1 MKKRIESQ
9 NFFVS
14 LVTLLLLAFEA
25 NQLTVNV
32 TAEQVVSVFASQDA
46 GAIISLIFL
55 NFLNPVMKILS
66 KTQEWSWGFIKSA
79 NFWTQVVTV
88 ILAGVA
94 IFGLQF
100 PEGAAPE
107 LVEAYYSKQ
116 FSIISVAIVVNLIN
130 PIYHFIKGK
139 KDVTE

>member
-32 TAEQVVSVFASQDA
+32 SAEQVVSVFASQDA

-66 KTQEWSWGFIKSA
+66 KAQEWSWEFLKSA

-88 ILAGVA
+88 ALAGVA

-130 PIYHFIKGK
+130 PIYHFFKNK
-139 KDVTE
+139 QDATQ

>member
-32 TAEQVVSVFASQDA
+32 SAEQVVSVFASQDA

-66 KTQEWSWGFIKSA
+66 KAQEWSWEFLKSA

-88 ILAGVA
+88 ALAGVA

-130 PIYHFIKGK
+130 PIYHFIKNK
-139 KDVTE
+139 QDATQ

>member
-32 TAEQVVSVFASQDA
+32 SAEQVVSVFASQDA

-66 KTQEWSWGFIKSA
+66 KAQEWSWEFLKSA

-88 ILAGVA
+88 ALAGVA

-130 PIYHFIKGK
+130 PIYHFLK
-139 KDVTE
+139 KKPDATE